1 MLKKT
6 MEKARGM
13 AKVRPRTQAELER
26 DAKQLK
32 RLERLM
38 DVIFAILI
46 WSVFQNL
53 PVPSAEEFERSTNLE
68 ILTAYKNSLII
79 ILVGVFFILT
89 YWGQNNRVFGNLIR
103 TDGRHAV
110 LSILQL
116 CFLLLYLYAV
126 VFEME
131 FPGEPIALAAQGLT
145 LALSGFTAV
154 IAWSY
159 AKKNRRLLSD
169 SISSEE
175 AEQLKIGIF
184 AEPLT
189 AAFTVPFA
197 FIGPGAW
204 NLSWLSLILFSWL
217 LKRRH
222 KRKQLSSS
230 DEDSK
235 K

>member
-6 MEKARGM
+6 MEKARGI

-32 RLERLM
+32 RLERLI

-53 PVPSAEEFERSTNLE
+53 PVPSEAEFEKLTNYEL
-68 ILTAYKNSLII
+68 LTAYKNSLVI
-79 ILVGVFFILT
+79 ILVGVFFIIT
-89 YWGQNNRVFGNLIR
+89 YWGQNNRVFGNLSR
-103 TDGRHAV
+103 TDGRYAV
-110 LSILQL
+110 LSIMQL
-116 CFLLLYLYAV
+116 CFLLLYLYTV
-126 VFEME
+126 VLEME
-131 FPGEPIALAAQGLT
+131 FPGDTISLAAQGLT

-159 AKKNRRLLSD
+159 AKKDRRLLSD
-169 SISSEE
+169 AISDEE

-184 AEPLT
+184 AEPIA
-189 AAFTVPFA
+189 AAFTIPFA

-222 KRKQLSSS
+222 KQKQVSLS
-230 DEDSK
+230 EDDTNK
-235 K
+235 